1 MGKAECIPTSCW
13 DLATVIGRLS
23 SSHNNFSM
31 LHLVIGKHPKAS
43 RQELVEQDFR
53 CRDGIQARH
62 HSPLVPSAQDAGV
75 GIPETMQALDVAC
88 LKNMRVIQ
96 TSKPFDGG

>member
-1 MGKAECIPTSCW
+1 MH
-13 DLATVIGRLS
+13 
-23 SSHNNFSM
+23 SHFLLGSGNNNPSALKFLMTFFHALPCHWEAS
-31 LHLVIGKHPKAS
+31 KSES

-53 CRDGIQARH
+53 CRDGIQASH
-62 HSPLVPSAQDAGV
+62 PSPLVPSSQDAGV

-96 TSKPFDGG
+96 TLKPFDGG